1 MKKFISVM
9 LLLSLIFVL
18 SGVVIFRTQISK
30 PQNTPTEKPA
40 YIRPTPVAHEPVEN
54 IVEPVENPV
63 ENISETPENIV
74 ETETVEKPLAHDVSL
89 PDKTYTDEE
98 LEILALI
105 VYQEAGGNRV
115 SDDTRRLVAQV
126 FLNRVNDSRFP
137 DSFYEVATAER
148 QYGRLHWTGIV
159 WPDRASSQTEAPAV
173 ERAYKIA
180 QEVLESDEPVCPE
193 GVIFQAEFVQGEIY
207 AEQDG
212 MYFCFG

>member
-1 MKKFISVM
+1 MKKLISGM

-18 SGVVIFRTQISK
+18 SGVIMMRTQVSE
-30 PQNTPTEKPA
+30 PEDTPAENPVYAQPA
-40 YIRPTPVAHEPVEN
+40 PTVHEPVEN
-54 IVEPVENPV
+54 LV
-63 ENISETPENIV
+63 
-74 ETETVEKPLAHDVSL
+74 ETVENSLVHSDPL

-105 VYQEAGGNRV
+105 VYQEAGGDRV

-137 DSFYEVATAER
+137 DSFYEVATAKR
-148 QYGRLHWTGIV
+148 QYGRLYWTGIV
-159 WPDRASSQTEAPAV
+159 WPERASSQAEAHAV

-180 QEVLESDEPVCPE
+180 QEVLESDEPICPE
-193 GVIFQAEFVQGEIY
+193 GVIFQAEFIQGDIY

>member
-1 MKKFISVM
+1 MKKFISGI

-18 SGVVIFRTQISK
+18 SGAVMFRTQVSEPK
-30 PQNTPTEKPA
+30 NTPAENPVYAQPA
-40 YIRPTPVAHEPVEN
+40 PAVHEPVEN
-54 IVEPVENPV
+54 LV
-63 ENISETPENIV
+63 
-74 ETETVEKPLAHDVSL
+74 ETVEESIVHSDPL

-105 VYQEAGGNRV
+105 VYQEAGGDRV

-148 QYGRLHWTGIV
+148 QYGRLYWTGIV
-159 WPDRASSQTEAPAV
+159 WPDRASSQAEAHAV
-173 ERAYKIA
+173 ERAYTIA
-180 QEVLESDEPVCPE
+180 QEVLESDEPICPE
-193 GVIFQAEFVQGEIY
+193 GVIFQAEFVQGDIY
-207 AEQDG
+207 AQQDG

>member
-1 MKKFISVM
+1 MKKLILGM
-9 LLLSLIFVL
+9 LLLSMIFVL
-18 SGVVIFRTQISK
+18 SGVIMLRTQVDVL
-30 PQNTPTEKPA
+30 QDTPEKESV
-40 YIRPTPVAHEPVEN
+40 YVQSTPIVHEPVEN
-54 IVEPVENPV
+54 VV
-63 ENISETPENIV
+63 
-74 ETETVEKPLAHDVSL
+74 ETVEESL
-89 PDKTYTDEE
+89 VHSDPAPDKTYTDKE

-105 VYQEAGGNRV
+105 VYQEAGGDKV

-148 QYGRLHWTGIV
+148 QYGRLYWTGIV
-159 WPDRASSQTEAPAV
+159 WPERAISQAEAHAV
-173 ERAYKIA
+173 ERAYKIS

-193 GVIFQAEFVQGEIY
+193 GVIFQAEFVQGDIY

>member
-1 MKKFISVM
+1 MKKFISGM
-9 LLLSLIFVL
+9 FLLSLIFVL
-18 SGVVIFRTQISK
+18 SGTIMFRNQVSELQREPEETTVYVHPSHDV
-30 PQNTPTEKPA
+30 
-40 YIRPTPVAHEPVEN
+40 REPVEN
-54 IVEPVENPV
+54 IVE
-63 ENISETPENIV
+63 
-74 ETETVEKPLAHDVSL
+74 TVEESL
-89 PDKTYTDEE
+89 VHSDPAPDKTYTDEE

-105 VYQEAGGNRV
+105 VYQEAGEDRV

-148 QYGRLHWTGIV
+148 QYGRLYWTGIV
-159 WPDRASSQTEAPAV
+159 WPDRASSQVEEHAV

-180 QEVLESDEPVCPE
+180 QEVLESDDPICPE
-193 GVIFQAEFVQGEIY
+193 DVIFQAEFVQGDIY

>member
-1 MKKFISVM
+1 MKKFISGM
-9 LLLSLIFVL
+9 FLLSLIFVL
-18 SGVVIFRTQISK
+18 SGTIMFRNQVSELQREPEETTVCVQPSHD
-30 PQNTPTEKPA
+30 
-40 YIRPTPVAHEPVEN
+40 VCEPVEN
-54 IVEPVENPV
+54 IVE
-63 ENISETPENIV
+63 
-74 ETETVEKPLAHDVSL
+74 TVEESL
-89 PDKTYTDEE
+89 VHSDPAPDKTYTDEE

-105 VYQEAGGNRV
+105 VYQEAGEDRV

-148 QYGRLHWTGIV
+148 QYGRLYWTGIV
-159 WPDRASSQTEAPAV
+159 WPDRASSQVEAHAV

-180 QEVLESDEPVCPE
+180 QEVLESDDPICPE
-193 GVIFQAEFVQGEIY
+193 DVIFQAEFVQGDIY

>member
-1 MKKFISVM
+1 MKKFISGM

-18 SGVVIFRTQISK
+18 SGIIMLRTQVDV
-30 PQNTPTEKPA
+30 PQDTPEEESVYVQPPP
-40 YIRPTPVAHEPVEN
+40 IVHEPVEN
-54 IVEPVENPV
+54 IVE
-63 ENISETPENIV
+63 
-74 ETETVEKPLAHDVSL
+74 TVEDSLVHSDPL

-98 LEILALI
+98 LDILALI
-105 VYQEAGGNRV
+105 VYQEAGGDRV

-148 QYGRLHWTGIV
+148 QYGRLYWTGIV
-159 WPDRASSQTEAPAV
+159 WPDRASSQEEAHAV
-173 ERAYKIA
+173 ERAYRIA

-193 GVIFQAEFVQGEIY
+193 GVIFQAEFVQGDIY

>member
-1 MKKFISVM
+1 MKKFISGM

-18 SGVVIFRTQISK
+18 SGIIMLRNQGDV
-30 PQNTPTEKPA
+30 PQDTTEEESV
-40 YIRPTPVAHEPVEN
+40 YVQPTPIVHEPVEK
-54 IVEPVENPV
+54 
-63 ENISETPENIV
+63 IV
-74 ETETVEKPLAHDVSL
+74 ETVEDSLVHSDPL

-98 LEILALI
+98 LDILALI
-105 VYQEAGGNRV
+105 VYQEAGGDGV

-148 QYGRLHWTGIV
+148 QYGRLYWTGIV
-159 WPDRASSQTEAPAV
+159 WPDRASSQAEAHAV
-173 ERAYKIA
+173 ERAYRIA

-193 GVIFQAEFVQGEIY
+193 GVIFQSEFVQGDIY

>member
-1 MKKFISVM
+1 MKKFISGM
-9 LLLSLIFVL
+9 FLLSLIFVL
-18 SGVVIFRTQISK
+18 SGTIMFRNQVSELQRK
-30 PQNTPTEKPA
+30 PEETTVCVQPSHDV
-40 YIRPTPVAHEPVEN
+40 REPVEN
-54 IVEPVENPV
+54 IVE
-63 ENISETPENIV
+63 
-74 ETETVEKPLAHDVSL
+74 TVEESL
-89 PDKTYTDEE
+89 VHSDPAPDKTYTDEE

-105 VYQEAGGNRV
+105 VYQEAGEDRV

-148 QYGRLHWTGIV
+148 QYGRLYWTGIV
-159 WPDRASSQTEAPAV
+159 WPDRASSQVEAHAV

-180 QEVLESDEPVCPE
+180 QEVLESDDPICPE
-193 GVIFQAEFVQGEIY
+193 DVIFQAEFVQGDIY

>member
-1 MKKFISVM
+1 MKKFISGM

-18 SGVVIFRTQISK
+18 SGTIMFRNQVSELQREPEETTVCVHPSHDV
-30 PQNTPTEKPA
+30 
-40 YIRPTPVAHEPVEN
+40 REPVEN
-54 IVEPVENPV
+54 IVE
-63 ENISETPENIV
+63 
-74 ETETVEKPLAHDVSL
+74 TVEESL
-89 PDKTYTDEE
+89 VHSDPAPDKTYTDEE

-105 VYQEAGGNRV
+105 VYQEAGEDRV

-148 QYGRLHWTGIV
+148 QYGRLYWTGIV
-159 WPDRASSQTEAPAV
+159 WPDRASSQVEAHAV

-180 QEVLESDEPVCPE
+180 QEVLESDDPICPE
-193 GVIFQAEFVQGEIY
+193 DVIFQAEFVQGDIY

>member
-1 MKKFISVM
+1 MKKFILGM
-9 LLLSLIFVL
+9 FLLSLIFVL
-18 SGVVIFRTQISK
+18 SGTIMFRNQISE
-30 PQNTPTEKPA
+30 PQSEPEETTVCVQPSHD
-40 YIRPTPVAHEPVEN
+40 VCEPVEN
-54 IVEPVENPV
+54 IVE
-63 ENISETPENIV
+63 
-74 ETETVEKPLAHDVSL
+74 TVEESL
-89 PDKTYTDEE
+89 VHSDPAPDKTYTDEE

-105 VYQEAGGNRV
+105 VYQEAGEDRV

-148 QYGRLHWTGIV
+148 QYGRLYWTGIV
-159 WPDRASSQTEAPAV
+159 WPDRASTQLEAHAV

-180 QEVLESDEPVCPE
+180 QEVLESDDPICPE
-193 GVIFQAEFVQGEIY
+193 DVIFQAEFVQGDIY

>member
-1 MKKFISVM
+1 MKKFISGM

-18 SGVVIFRTQISK
+18 SGIIMLRTQVDVH
-30 PQNTPTEKPA
+30 QDTPAEKSV
-40 YIRPTPVAHEPVEN
+40 YVQPTPIVHEPVEN
-54 IVEPVENPV
+54 IVE
-63 ENISETPENIV
+63 
-74 ETETVEKPLAHDVSL
+74 TVEDSLVHSDPL

-98 LEILALI
+98 LDILALI
-105 VYQEAGGNRV
+105 VYQEAGGDRV

-148 QYGRLHWTGIV
+148 QYGRLYWTGIV
-159 WPDRASSQTEAPAV
+159 WPDRASSQAEAHAV

-180 QEVLESDEPVCPE
+180 QEVLESDEPICPE
-193 GVIFQAEFVQGEIY
+193 GVIFQSEFVQGDIY

>member
-1 MKKFISVM
+1 MKKFISGM

-18 SGVVIFRTQISK
+18 SGVIMLRTQVSE
-30 PQNTPTEKPA
+30 P
-40 YIRPTPVAHEPVEN
+40 RGTPVETTVCVKSSHDVREPV
-54 IVEPVENPV
+54 
-63 ENISETPENIV
+63 
-74 ETETVEKPLAHDVSL
+74 ETVEKSL
-89 PDKTYTDEE
+89 VYSDPAPDKTYTDEE

-105 VYQEAGGNRV
+105 VYQEAGGDKV

-148 QYGRLHWTGIV
+148 QYGRLYWTGIV
-159 WPDRASSQTEAPAV
+159 WPERASSQAEAHAV

-180 QEVLESDEPVCPE
+180 QEVLESDEPVCPA
-193 GVIFQAEFVQGEIY
+193 GVIFQAEFVQGDIY
-207 AEQDG
+207 AQQDG

>member
-1 MKKFISVM
+1 MKKFVSGM

-18 SGVVIFRTQISK
+18 SGIIMLRTQVDVLRD
-30 PQNTPTEKPA
+30 TPEEESV
-40 YIRPTPVAHEPVEN
+40 YVQSTPIVHEPVEN
-54 IVEPVENPV
+54 VV
-63 ENISETPENIV
+63 
-74 ETETVEKPLAHDVSL
+74 ETVEESLVHSAPL

-98 LEILALI
+98 LDILALI
-105 VYQEAGGNRV
+105 VYQEAGGDRV

-159 WPDRASSQTEAPAV
+159 WPDRASSQAEAHAV

-180 QEVLESDEPVCPE
+180 QEVLEANEPVCPE
-193 GVIFQAEFVQGEIY
+193 GVIFQAEFVQGDIY

>member
-1 MKKFISVM
+1 MKKLILGM
-9 LLLSLIFVL
+9 LLLSMIFVL
-18 SGVVIFRTQISK
+18 FGVIMLRTQVDVL
-30 PQNTPTEKPA
+30 QDTPEKESVSVQS
-40 YIRPTPVAHEPVEN
+40 TPIVHEPVEN
-54 IVEPVENPV
+54 VV
-63 ENISETPENIV
+63 
-74 ETETVEKPLAHDVSL
+74 ETVEESL
-89 PDKTYTDEE
+89 VHSDPAPDKTYTDKE

-105 VYQEAGGNRV
+105 VYQEAGGDKV

-148 QYGRLHWTGIV
+148 QYGRLYWTGLV
-159 WPDRASSQTEAPAV
+159 WPDRASSQEESHAV

-180 QEVLESDEPVCPE
+180 QEVLESDEPICPE
-193 GVIFQAEFVQGEIY
+193 GVIFQAEFIQGDVY

>member
-1 MKKFISVM
+1 MKKFISRM
-9 LLLSLIFVL
+9 FLLSLIFVL
-18 SGVVIFRTQISK
+18 SGTIMFRNQVSELQREPEETTVCVHPSHDV
-30 PQNTPTEKPA
+30 
-40 YIRPTPVAHEPVEN
+40 REPVEN
-54 IVEPVENPV
+54 IVE
-63 ENISETPENIV
+63 
-74 ETETVEKPLAHDVSL
+74 TVEESL
-89 PDKTYTDEE
+89 VHSDPAPDKTYTDEE

-105 VYQEAGGNRV
+105 VYQEAGEDRV

-137 DSFYEVATAER
+137 DSFYEVATSER
-148 QYGRLHWTGIV
+148 QYGRLYWTGIV
-159 WPDRASSQTEAPAV
+159 WPDRASSQVEAHAV

-193 GVIFQAEFVQGEIY
+193 DVIFQAEFVQGDIY

>member
-1 MKKFISVM
+1 MKKFISGM
-9 LLLSLIFVL
+9 FLLSLIFVL
-18 SGVVIFRTQISK
+18 SGTIMFRNQVSELQRE
-30 PQNTPTEKPA
+30 PEKTTVCVHPSHD
-40 YIRPTPVAHEPVEN
+40 VHEPVEN
-54 IVEPVENPV
+54 IVE
-63 ENISETPENIV
+63 
-74 ETETVEKPLAHDVSL
+74 TVEESL
-89 PDKTYTDEE
+89 VHSDPEPDKTYTDEE

-105 VYQEAGGNRV
+105 VYQEAGEDRV

-148 QYGRLHWTGIV
+148 QYGRLYWTGIV
-159 WPDRASSQTEAPAV
+159 WPDRASSQAEAHAV

-193 GVIFQAEFVQGEIY
+193 GVIFQAEFVQGDIY

>member
-1 MKKFISVM
+1 MKKFVSGM
-9 LLLSLIFVL
+9 LLLSMIFVL
-18 SGVVIFRTQISK
+18 SGIIMLRTQVDVL
-30 PQNTPTEKPA
+30 QDTPEEESV
-40 YIRPTPVAHEPVEN
+40 YVQSTPIVHDPVEN
-54 IVEPVENPV
+54 VV
-63 ENISETPENIV
+63 
-74 ETETVEKPLAHDVSL
+74 ETVEESL
-89 PDKTYTDEE
+89 VHSDPAPDKTYTDEE

-105 VYQEAGGNRV
+105 VYQEAGGDKV

-148 QYGRLHWTGIV
+148 QYGRLYWTGIV
-159 WPDRASSQTEAPAV
+159 WPDRASSQAEAHAV
-173 ERAYKIA
+173 ERAYTIA
-180 QEVLESDEPVCPE
+180 QEVLESDEPICPE

>member
-1 MKKFISVM
+1 MKRFISGM
-9 LLLSLIFVL
+9 LLSSLIFGL
-18 SGVVIFRTQISK
+18 SGIIMLRTQVDV
-30 PQNTPTEKPA
+30 PQDTPEEESV
-40 YIRPTPVAHEPVEN
+40 YVQPTPIVHEPVEN
-54 IVEPVENPV
+54 IVE
-63 ENISETPENIV
+63 
-74 ETETVEKPLAHDVSL
+74 TVEDSLVHSDPL

-105 VYQEAGGNRV
+105 VYQEAGGDRV

-137 DSFYEVATAER
+137 DSFYEVATSER
-148 QYGRLHWTGIV
+148 QYGRLYWTGIV
-159 WPDRASSQTEAPAV
+159 WPDRASSQAEAHAV

-180 QEVLESDEPVCPE
+180 KEVLESDEAVCAE
-193 GVIFQAEFVQGEIY
+193 GVIFQAEFVQGDIY

>member
-1 MKKFISVM
+1 MKKFILGM
-9 LLLSLIFVL
+9 ILLSLIFVL
-18 SGVVIFRTQISK
+18 SGIIMLRTQVDV
-30 PQNTPTEKPA
+30 PQDTPEEESV
-40 YIRPTPVAHEPVEN
+40 YVQPTPIVHEPVEN
-54 IVEPVENPV
+54 IVETV
-63 ENISETPENIV
+63 
-74 ETETVEKPLAHDVSL
+74 ETVEDSLVHSDPL

-98 LEILALI
+98 LDILALI
-105 VYQEAGGNRV
+105 VYQEAGGDRV

-137 DSFYEVATAER
+137 DSFYEVATEER
-148 QYGRLHWTGIV
+148 QYGRLYWTGIV
-159 WPDRASSQTEAPAV
+159 WPDRASSQAEAHAV

-193 GVIFQAEFVQGEIY
+193 GVIFQAEFVQGDIY

>member
-1 MKKFISVM
+1 MKKFVSGM

-18 SGVVIFRTQISK
+18 SGIIMLRNQVDV
-30 PQNTPTEKPA
+30 PQDPPEDESV
-40 YIRPTPVAHEPVEN
+40 YVQPTPIVHEPVEN
-54 IVEPVENPV
+54 IVKPV
-63 ENISETPENIV
+63 ENIV
-74 ETETVEKPLAHDVSL
+74 ETAEDSLVDSDPL

-105 VYQEAGGNRV
+105 VYQEAGGDGV

-148 QYGRLHWTGIV
+148 QYGRLYWTGIV
-159 WPDRASSQTEAPAV
+159 WPDRASSQEEAHAV

-180 QEVLESDEPVCPE
+180 QEVLESDEPICPE

>member
-1 MKKFISVM
+1 MKKFISGM
-9 LLLSLIFVL
+9 LLLSMTLVL
-18 SGVVIFRTQISK
+18 SGVIMLRTQAHVH
-30 PQNTPTEKPA
+30 QDTPAEKSVYVQPSHDV
-40 YIRPTPVAHEPVEN
+40 REPVEN
-54 IVEPVENPV
+54 IVE
-63 ENISETPENIV
+63 
-74 ETETVEKPLAHDVSL
+74 TVEDSL
-89 PDKTYTDEE
+89 VHSDPAPDKTYTDEE

-105 VYQEAGGNRV
+105 IYQEAGGDRV

-148 QYGRLHWTGIV
+148 QYGRLYWTGIV
-159 WPDRASSQTEAPAV
+159 WPDRASSQAEAHAV

-193 GVIFQAEFVQGEIY
+193 GVIFQAEFVQGDIY

>member
-1 MKKFISVM
+1 MKKFVSGM

-18 SGVVIFRTQISK
+18 SGIIMLRTQVDVL
-30 PQNTPTEKPA
+30 QDTPEEESV
-40 YIRPTPVAHEPVEN
+40 YVQSTPIVHEPVEN
-54 IVEPVENPV
+54 LV
-63 ENISETPENIV
+63 
-74 ETETVEKPLAHDVSL
+74 ETVEESIVHSDPL

-105 VYQEAGGNRV
+105 VYQEAGGDRV

-148 QYGRLHWTGIV
+148 QYGRLYWTGIV
-159 WPDRASSQTEAPAV
+159 WPDRASSQAEAHAV
-173 ERAYKIA
+173 ERAYKID

-193 GVIFQAEFVQGEIY
+193 GVIFQAEFVQGDIY

>member
-1 MKKFISVM
+1 MKKFISGM
-9 LLLSLIFVL
+9 FLLSLIFVL
-18 SGVVIFRTQISK
+18 SGTIMFRNQVSELQSEPEETTVCVQPSHD
-30 PQNTPTEKPA
+30 
-40 YIRPTPVAHEPVEN
+40 VCEPVEN
-54 IVEPVENPV
+54 IVE
-63 ENISETPENIV
+63 
-74 ETETVEKPLAHDVSL
+74 TVEESL
-89 PDKTYTDEE
+89 VHSDPAPDKTYTDEE

-105 VYQEAGGNRV
+105 VYQEAGEDRV

-148 QYGRLHWTGIV
+148 QYGRLYWTGIV
-159 WPDRASSQTEAPAV
+159 WPDRASSQVEAHAV

-180 QEVLESDEPVCPE
+180 QEVLESDDPICPE
-193 GVIFQAEFVQGEIY
+193 GVIFQAEFVQGDIY

>member
-1 MKKFISVM
+1 MKKFISGM

-18 SGVVIFRTQISK
+18 SGIIMLRNQGDE
-30 PQNTPTEKPA
+30 PQDTPEEESV
-40 YIRPTPVAHEPVEN
+40 YVQPTPIVHEPVEN
-54 IVEPVENPV
+54 IVE
-63 ENISETPENIV
+63 
-74 ETETVEKPLAHDVSL
+74 TVEDSLVHSDPL

-98 LEILALI
+98 LDILALI
-105 VYQEAGGNRV
+105 VYQEAGGDRV

-137 DSFYEVATAER
+137 DSFYEVATEER
-148 QYGRLHWTGIV
+148 QYGRLYWTGIV
-159 WPDRASSQTEAPAV
+159 WPDRASSQAEAHAV

-193 GVIFQAEFVQGEIY
+193 GVIFQAEFVQGDIY

>member
-1 MKKFISVM
+1 MKKFISGM
-9 LLLSLIFVL
+9 FLLSLIFVL
-18 SGVVIFRTQISK
+18 SGTIMFRNQISE
-30 PQNTPTEKPA
+30 PQSEPEETTVCVQPSHDV
-40 YIRPTPVAHEPVEN
+40 REPVEN
-54 IVEPVENPV
+54 IVE
-63 ENISETPENIV
+63 
-74 ETETVEKPLAHDVSL
+74 TVEKPLVHSDPA

-105 VYQEAGGNRV
+105 VYQEAGGDRV

-148 QYGRLHWTGIV
+148 QYGRLYWTGIV
-159 WPDRASSQTEAPAV
+159 WPDRASSQVEAHAV

-180 QEVLESDEPVCPE
+180 QEVLESDDPICPE
-193 GVIFQAEFVQGEIY
+193 DVIFQAEFVQGDIY